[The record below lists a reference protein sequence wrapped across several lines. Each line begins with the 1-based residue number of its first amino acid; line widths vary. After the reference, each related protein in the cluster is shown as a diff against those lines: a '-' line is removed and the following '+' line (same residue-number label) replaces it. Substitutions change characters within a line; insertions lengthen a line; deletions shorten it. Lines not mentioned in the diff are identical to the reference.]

1 MENETDKYLEAARI
15 VAECKPSKLPY
26 VLAILREG
34 GINIEE
40 DAKVPPIKN
49 IKGASKNAKWLEQK
63 RKQHIPEEWRDT
75 NDAVITA
82 MREAFMSGIS
92 VTRFAEVS
100 GIHRTNV
107 YRFLEAGKPLTE
119 YSRERII
126 NGLRELGFWNNDEE
140 V

>member
-34 GINIEE
+34 GINIE
-40 DAKVPPIKN
+40 DDVKVPPVKD
-49 IKGASKNAKWLEQK
+49 IKGENRRAMWLGKK
-63 RKQHIPEEWRDT
+63 RKQHVPQEWNDT
-75 NDAVITA
+75 DDEAIIV

-92 VTRFAEVS
+92 VTQFAEAA

-107 YRFLEAGKPLTE
+107 YRFLEASRPITE
-119 YSRERII
+119 YSRDRII
-126 NGLRELGFWNNDEE
+126 MGLQKLGFWDNGEE